1 MYKVSAFIP
10 YGSTYFKTIRKSI
23 AVVMMT
29 KLENSTAMALK
40 DGKNK
45 TGLEIKQHKT

>member
-1 MYKVSAFIP
+1 
-10 YGSTYFKTIRKSI
+10 
-23 AVVMMT
+23 MMT

-45 TGLEIKQHKT
+45 SGLEMEQHKT